1 MDPNSFQEIGCI
13 VATVSDTR
21 TVETDKSGRFIT
33 DTLTEMGHRVVAHKI
48 IPDEMSEIQN
58 LVRTSMSNDEVSA
71 VILTGGTGITDRD
84 VTPDAVVQLATKTIP
99 GFGELF
105 RWLSYRDIG
114 TSTIQ
119 SRTGAWLCG
128 NTLVFSLP
136 GSTSAVRLAM
146 NEILVE
152 QLDIRTRPCN
162 FIQLLPR
169 IGRST
174 SS

>member
-1 MDPNSFQEIGCI
+1 MAIGCQ

-21 TVETDKSGRFIT
+21 THETDKSGRLIT
-33 DTLTEMGHRVVAHKI
+33 DALTEMGHRVVDHRI
-48 IPDEMSEIQN
+48 IPDDTHDIQR
-58 LVRTSMSNDEVSA
+58 LVKAAMLNDDVSI
-71 VILTGGTGITDRD
+71 VVLTGGTGITDRD
-84 VTPDAVVQLATKTIP
+84 VTPDAVAELASKSIP

-128 NTLVFSLP
+128 NTIVFCLP

-146 NEILVE
+146 NEILIE
-152 QLDIRTRPCN
+152 QLDIRTKPCN

-169 IGRST
+169 IGRT
-174 SS
+174 G